1 MNYKKIDWAVVGTIA
16 WVVLWLILLAIGF
29 DSLEGFG
36 GLGAF
41 LSGIF
46 APLALLWFYKSYR
59 IQSNELKLQREELTL
74 QRQALQQSV
83 LAQEG
88 SEIALKEQSK
98 AMKAQLSVVEKQL
111 EITKQQLEISTEEK
125 DINKPKFFVE
135 LSFIQLGQ
143 ICDSNLNQKNFE
155 VSFEYVNTRGQAD
168 IRDIECIVLRQ
179 NHTDFPIAK
188 FLEQQLFK
196 VTLDANIIKITSN
209 FSLYNL
215 AFEQTALGNYAQDN
229 DETGKTINTMRRIL
243 IDILIR
249 CQLSI
254 YYESIHTGMGMEQ
267 YGFYIFNQDI
277 ILLRSNTQTIS
288 IP

>member
-1 MNYKKIDWAVVGTIA
+1 
-16 WVVLWLILLAIGF
+16 
-29 DSLEGFG
+29 
-36 GLGAF
+36 
-41 LSGIF
+41 
-46 APLALLWFYKSYR
+46 
-59 IQSNELKLQREELTL
+59 
-74 QRQALQQSV
+74 
-83 LAQEG
+83 
-88 SEIALKEQSK
+88 
-98 AMKAQLSVVEKQL
+98 
-111 EITKQQLEISTEEK
+111 
-125 DINKPKFFVE
+125 
-135 LSFIQLGQ
+135 
-143 ICDSNLNQKNFE
+143 
-155 VSFEYVNTRGQAD
+155 
-168 IRDIECIVLRQ
+168 
-179 NHTDFPIAK
+179 
-188 FLEQQLFK
+188 
-196 VTLDANIIKITSN
+196 IIKITSN